1 MSDASDTNP
10 KAAFG
15 RAKPGISCIPPIALI
30 YEGEVM
36 KRGAEKYGAYNWQ
49 GTTVDCVT
57 YYDAMMRHLML
68 WYTGQDNDIGP
79 GGSGLPHLAHVRA
92 CAGIILDADESNKL
106 YDNRP
111 PTSDLDAVMSDFTTT
126 PHTP

>member
-36 KRGAEKYGAYNWQ
+36 KRGAEKYGPFNWQ
-49 GTTVDCVT
+49 DTTVDIVT
-57 YYDAMMRHLML
+57 YYDALMRHAFLY
-68 WYTGQDNDIGP
+68 YTGQNIDP
-79 GGSGLPHLAHVRA
+79 ESGLPHMAHIRA
-92 CAGIILDADESNKL
+92 CAGILLDAKESNKL
-106 YDNRP
+106 FDNRP
-111 PTSDLDAVMSDFTTT
+111 VTSSVEFLIEGLTRTKT
-126 PHTP
+126 P